1 MLGVILICCS
11 FRLVRFYLLFIIYY
25 QMDEL
30 EENKINRD
38 KVREEADYYYIKM
51 FDDDEILL
59 MLLSISD
66 SPINDLINI
75 LK

>member
-1 MLGVILICCS
+1 MGVILICCS

>member
-66 SPINDLINI
+66 SPINDLISYLI
-75 LK
+75 